1 MCLQTRDRLSLSLL
15 ETRYSA
21 THACSS
27 AGRAKKC
34 VGPESLDMLL
44 SGVLDG
50 VLPGVEGAIV
60 IGLSVWRGAVW
71 LDGYHLK
78 RPKQQS

>member
-1 MCLQTRDRLSLSLL
+1 
-15 ETRYSA
+15 
-21 THACSS
+21 
-27 AGRAKKC
+27 
-34 VGPESLDMLL
+34 MLL
-44 SGVLDG
+44 SGVLFG

>member
-21 THACSS
+21 THTCSS

-34 VGPESLDMLL
+34 VVDWPESLAMLL
-44 SGVLDG
+44 FGVLFG
-50 VLPGVEGAIV
+50 VDDVEATIV
-60 IGLSVWRGAVW
+60 SGLSAWRGAIW
-71 LDGYHLK
+71 LGG
-78 RPKQQS
+78 